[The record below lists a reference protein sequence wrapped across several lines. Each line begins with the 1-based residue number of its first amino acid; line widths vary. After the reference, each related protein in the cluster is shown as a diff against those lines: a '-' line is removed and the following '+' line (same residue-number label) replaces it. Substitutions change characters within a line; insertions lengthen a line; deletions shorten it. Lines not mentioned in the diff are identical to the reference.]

1 MAGRFVRSSKYRAS
15 QDPALHIRQLTI
27 RPGHVFGRPTR
38 KEQCY
43 DNLRISRNAWDT
55 NLIKV
60 VMTRDWLR
68 SVVDTVARPI
78 QNTSRSTGRQVV
90 EALSR
95 SYQRVKGGGYRS
107 AFHCL
112 GVIPLLFWI
121 PTGEVLQHP
130 SHAQVLIWGRNP
142 FNDSLI
148 CSGSDDGKVAP
159 PISVGNSWLTQIG
172 VSMESAG
179 RVHAT

>member
-15 QDPALHIRQLTI
+15 QDPDPHVCQLIIRL
-27 RPGHVFGRPTR
+27 GHVFGRPTR

-43 DNLRISRNAWDT
+43 DNLRISKNAWDT

-60 VMTRDWLR
+60 VMTTAWLR
-68 SVVDTVARPI
+68 SVVDTLARPI

-90 EALSR
+90 EARSR
-95 SYQRVKGGGYRS
+95 SYQRAKGGGCRNAY
-107 AFHCL
+107 HYL
-112 GVIPLLFWI
+112 GGIQRLFWI
-121 PTGEVLQHP
+121 PTGEAYSILPHAEVLTR
-130 SHAQVLIWGRNP
+130 GRNP

-159 PISVGNSWLTQIG
+159 PTSLRKSQLTRLGIF
-172 VSMESAG
+172 MESAG
-179 RVHAT
+179 RIYTA